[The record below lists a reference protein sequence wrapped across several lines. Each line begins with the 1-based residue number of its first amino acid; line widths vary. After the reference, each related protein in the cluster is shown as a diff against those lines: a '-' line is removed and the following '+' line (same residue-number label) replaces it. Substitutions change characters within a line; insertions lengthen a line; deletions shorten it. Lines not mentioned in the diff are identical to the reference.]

1 MKKWSVSIVE
11 KGFHFREN
19 QSYLS
24 KKLHNLFKMG
34 IFCLLYTILLL
45 REANDFHIKYRLC

>member
-1 MKKWSVSIVE
+1 MKKWPVSIVE

-19 QSYLS
+19 QGYLS
-24 KKLHNLFKMG
+24 KILHNLLKMG

-45 REANDFHIKYRLC
+45 REANAFDIK